1 MGRGAF
7 QAVPQWTIALIALV
21 IVLTVN
27 MISVKLF
34 GEMEFWAVRIKVV
47 ALATFLV
54 VGIEFLAGRFTI
66 AAREHWHVVIAD
78 NGGILQRP
86 SFCCSAPRTPRH
98 IGVPGR
104 RNRADVL
111 RDLLESGRVGGDRP
125 GTGRR
130 LIRGP
135 GPGAGD
141 GPRAGRL
148 HRQPPRR
155 RRNSTDG

>member
-7 QAVPQWTIALIALV
+7 QAVPQWTIALMALV
-21 IVLTVN
+21 IVLTEN

-47 ALATFLV
+47 
-54 VGIEFLAGRFTI
+54 GIVLLAGRFTI
-66 AAREHWHVVIAD
+66 AGQGTGMSVITD
-78 NGGILQRP
+78 NGGIPQRP
-86 SFCCSAPRTPRH
+86 SFCCSAPRTPRQ

-111 RDLLESGRVGGDRP
+111 RDLLEPGRVGGDRP

-141 GPRAGRL
+141 GP
-148 HRQPPRR
+148 
-155 RRNSTDG
+155 